1 MAPKKHLA
9 QAAARHTRPY
19 ISETEGETEEERS
32 STDESEDETGE
43 EAKATFDDS
52 SDDDSSDDEPV
63 RRKGHPRYLKFC
75 ICPYA
80 IMHVSLCNHTCVHIP
95 SCICPYL

>member
-9 QAAARHTRPY
+9 QAAARHNFPY
-19 ISETEGETEEERS
+19 ISETEGETEEEGS
-32 STDESEDETGE
+32 STDKDEDETDE
-43 EAKATFDDS
+43 EAKAMFHDS
-52 SDDDSSDDEPV
+52 SADDEPV

-75 ICPYA
+75 ICPYG
-80 IMHVSLCNHTCVHIP
+80 IMHVSLCNHTCVHMP